1 MEIWIR
7 VADRWDW
14 NWKKGWAELSWVEL
28 RPVGDRLKER
38 QVDKSKVGGAGR
50 GAVVSH
56 VWAWHANE
64 NAFIYK
70 ANDKSPKCQSK
81 RCEETKSV
89 SVSRSNRMYLY
100 LSICKCIFI
109 RIATWQAWS
118 KMQNCTCCLLSNY
131 LLAVHTHGYSSSCH
145 MPHVTRHTIGMGN
158 GKEVSTYRKK
168 ISHRISEDF
177 RIKTGRK
184 SIL

>member
-1 MEIWIR
+1 MLGQTKTESTNGNLNKSGGQMGLELEKGMSR
-7 VADRWDW
+7 V
-14 NWKKGWAELSWVEL
+14 KLSWVEASW
-28 RPVGDRLKER
+28 GSAER
-38 QVDKSKVGGAGR
+38 ASSWQIKGGRVGAGR

-131 LLAVHTHGYSSSCH
+131 LLAVHTHGYPFSCH
-145 MPHVTRHTIGMGN
+145 MPHVTPHTLEMGIDR
-158 GKEVSTYRKK
+158 EVLIYRKTYH
-168 ISHRISEDF
+168 IEY
-177 RIKTGRK
+177 
-184 SIL
+184 